1 MRAPRKVPESRPTA
15 ARQRRSW
22 RAKNEQSESTEVS
35 RGAPPRAVTPGRDG
49 RHNRRCQLTVA
60 RPCLP
65 QIGEARIA
73 ADAVC
78 SKPARTLGR
87 LLRPTHRDLAAST
100 RAGAPS
106 DARRPALQPEAREAP
121 AVAVQRR
128 RETAP
133 QSTRVAAVG
142 GEGVGLQAPRNERSA
157 STRASRGPRPR
168 AVPPGRGGR
177 YSRGRPPTCAGPCV
191 PERRRGPRR

>member
-1 MRAPRKVPESRPTA
+1 MLRRPGEVRLS

-22 RAKNEQSESTEVS
+22 RAKNERSASTEVS
-35 RGAPPRAVTPGRDG
+35 RDPSPRAVTPGRDG
-49 RHNRRCQLTVA
+49 RHGRRCQLTVA

-100 RAGAPS
+100 RAGAPA

-121 AVAVQRR
+121 AVAVQGR
-128 RETAP
+128 RESAT
-133 QSTRVAAVG
+133 QSARVAADG
-142 GEGVGLQAPRNERSA
+142 GEAE
-157 STRASRGPRPR
+157 
-168 AVPPGRGGR
+168 AVLARQ
-177 YSRGRPPTCAGPCV
+177 
-191 PERRRGPRR
+191 E

>member
-1 MRAPRKVPESRPTA
+1 MSEARPLGRREVHARAPCRRVEEGDIAVA
-15 ARQRRSW
+15 ALRRVRG
-22 RAKNEQSESTEVS
+22 RACR
-35 RGAPPRAVTPGRDG
+35 RG
-49 RHNRRCQLTVA
+49 
-60 RPCLP
+60 
-65 QIGEARIA
+65 GEARV
-73 ADAVC
+73 ADDAIC
-78 SKPARTLGR
+78 RKPARTGGR
-87 LLRPTHRDLAAST
+87 LLRPTRIDLAATT
-100 RAGAPS
+100 RAGAPA
-106 DARRPALQPEAREAP
+106 DARRPAFQPEAREAP

-191 PERRRGPRR
+191 PERGRGPRR